1 MAVLSNYERHHLNRK
16 QAEAFA
22 RAHGLPLVMWK
33 LPLAGAAAEL
43 LDAATMDE
51 LYENEPGLWGMLPGR
66 ETMYR
71 LRLSGS
77 GKLSSLDRFS
87 LSLSAGKGR

>member
-33 LPLAGAAAEL
+33 LPLAGSAAEL
-43 LDAATMDE
+43 LDATTLDE

-66 ETMYR
+66 ESTHR
-71 LRLSGS
+71 LRLQGS
-77 GKLSSLDRFS
+77 GLFSS
-87 LSLSAGKGR
+87 